1 MYLVENETGPWELA
15 RTGLPLRESSDLISY
30 LSCLIVR
37 SNILLSVQGHN
48 ILSFHSPAPCSFLN
62 HTAGFHR
69 LRSHCSPTKRIN
81 NCQFH
86 ISYDRRPKT
95 RNKQRNIIFGEQSCE
110 KSERGEDLDPTTR
123 GVGRRGRGGERLT
136 AARVALEHAEVVVG
150 VLHNLDDMDQIPSSC
165 FPIILFLSLL

>member
-1 MYLVENETGPWELA
+1 MGTRQDWPPPQRVHGPDFIFVMSHCQIKF
-15 RTGLPLRESSDLISY
+15 TIY
-30 LSCLIVR
+30 VIV
-37 SNILLSVQGHN
+37 
-48 ILSFHSPAPCSFLN
+48 HSPAPCSFLN

-86 ISYDRRPKT
+86 ISYDTRPKT
-95 RNKQRNIIFGEQSCE
+95 RNKQRKIIFGEQSCE